1 VNVRATWLVLAI
13 SALALVPSSLN
24 AQDNWTVRLA
34 SEFGQFLSTRDLGK
48 NVSLNS
54 ELLVLQVSSRMDRAS
69 VIAGGVEVVTPDGR
83 TLFRGVVRT
92 SVQGTASA
100 TIALCNVLEG
110 ELCIPR
116 EVDATMVS
124 FLGEAVLLQG
134 RPGDTFRQNFVLG
147 LGLRSYQ
154 FTANACDP
162 TEANPDLFSVETSR
176 RVICEL
182 VLPIYEDQSR
192 TQPFLEFGFGMSVG
206 SGPISF
212 SLRLNAVV
220 GPYSGGSGTAE
231 GDYQTDVFLMSGLSF
246 RVR

>member
-1 VNVRATWLVLAI
+1 MNVRATWLVLAI

-48 NVSLNS
+48 NVSMNS
-54 ELLVLQVSSRMDRAS
+54 ELLVLQVSSRMNRAS
-69 VIAGGVEVVTPDGR
+69 VIAGGVEAVTPDGR
-83 TLFRGVVRT
+83 TMFRGVVRS

-124 FLGEAVLLQG
+124 FLGEAVFLQG

-162 TEANPDLFSVETSR
+162 NEANPDLF
-176 RVICEL
+176 VICEL
-182 VLPIYEDQSR
+182 VLPIYEDQSQ

-220 GPYSGGSGTAE
+220 GPYTGGSGTAE

>member
-1 VNVRATWLVLAI
+1 MNVRATWLVLAI

-24 AQDNWTVRLA
+24 GQDNWTVRLA

-54 ELLVLQVSSRMDRAS
+54 ELLVLQVSSRMNRAS

-162 TEANPDLFSVETSR
+162 NETNPDLF
-176 RVICEL
+176 VICEL
-182 VLPIYEDQSR
+182 VLPIYEDQSP

-220 GPYSGGSGTAE
+220 GPYTGGSGPAE
-231 GDYQTDVFLMSGLSF
+231 GDYPTDVFLISGLSF